1 MKLYPI
7 CASCNLGSMAKLMEI
22 VEVEGDPWEVMRH
35 LMKVASQV
43 PGDLKP
49 VELYKI
55 LYDQLMEGKVV
66 DIYKEEKRQ
75 MNEAVL
81 SIYPWLQ
88 SLVKEAEN
96 PVKRAIRLS
105 IIGNIIDLGVHG
117 HRWGDLKEEV
127 LKSLKMPLYYDE
139 RDTFIDMLGSAKT
152 LFIIGDNAGEVV
164 FDRLLIETLQEHYP
178 HLEIKYGVRG
188 EPLLNDITEEDA
200 IHAGIG
206 KGYIVN
212 TGVDLPGFVP
222 SRANEEAL
230 KVIKEADIII
240 SKGQGNFEGL
250 SESPFN
256 IFFALR
262 AKCQPVASE
271 WKAPIGSLIFSRVR

>member
-1 MKLYPI
+1 MRLYPI

-43 PGDLKP
+43 PGDAKP

-55 LYDQLMEGKVV
+55 LYDQLMGGRVV

-75 MNEAVL
+75 MNKAVL
-81 SIYPWLQ
+81 SIYPWLR
-88 SLVKEAEN
+88 SLVKEADN

-117 HRWGDLKEEV
+117 HRWGDLKDEV
-127 LKSLKMPLYYDE
+127 LGALKMPLYYDE
-139 RDTFIDMLGSAKT
+139 RDTFIEMLGSAKT

-164 FDRLLIETLQEHYP
+164 FDRLLIETIQEHYP

-200 IHAGIG
+200 IHAGIDE
-206 KGYIVN
+206 GYIVN

-222 SRANEEAL
+222 SRANKESL
-230 KVIKEADIII
+230 KILEEADIII

-250 SESPFN
+250 SESPYN

-262 AKCQPVASE
+262 AKCAPVSSE
-271 WKAPIGSLIFSRVR
+271 WKTPVGSLIFSRVR

>member
-1 MKLYPI
+1 MRLYPT

-22 VEVEGDPWEVMRH
+22 VEIKGEPWEVMRS
-35 LMKVASQV
+35 LLKVASQV
-43 PGDLKP
+43 PGDAKP
-49 VELYKI
+49 VELYKV
-55 LYDQLMEGKVV
+55 LYDELMGGKVV

-81 SIYPWLQ
+81 SIYSWLQ
-88 SLVKEAEN
+88 SLVREAKN

-127 LKSLKMPLYYDE
+127 LKSLKMPLHYDE
-139 RDTFIDMLGSAKT
+139 RDAFIEMLESSKT

-164 FDRLLIETLQEHYP
+164 FDRLLIETIKEHYP

-200 IHAGIG
+200 IHAGID
-206 KGYIVN
+206 KRYIVN

-222 SRANEEAL
+222 SRASEEGLKAL
-230 KVIKEADIII
+230 KEADIII

-250 SESPFN
+250 SETPYN

-262 AKCQPVASE
+262 AKCAPVASE